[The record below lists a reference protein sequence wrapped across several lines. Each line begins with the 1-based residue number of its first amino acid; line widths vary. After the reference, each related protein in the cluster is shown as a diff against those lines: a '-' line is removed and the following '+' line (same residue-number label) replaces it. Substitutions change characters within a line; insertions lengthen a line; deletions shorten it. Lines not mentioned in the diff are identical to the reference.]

1 MSVLIIIG
9 SDSDYPAMNEAAKM
23 LDELNISY
31 RFEIASAH
39 RTPEKVMRLIKEA
52 EKNGVNVIIAGAGMS
67 AHLPGFIA
75 SHTIIPVIGVPL
87 NSSPLNGFDSLLS
100 IVQMPPG
107 IPVATVAI
115 GKAGAKNAA
124 ILAAEILAL
133 KDQKIEKRLK
143 TYREEMAKQVEK
155 KSIEDLKSK

>member
-9 SDSDYPAMNEAAKM
+9 SDSDYPTMNEAAKM
-23 LDELNISY
+23 LDELGIPY
-31 RFEIASAH
+31 KFEIASAH
-39 RTPEKVMRLIKEA
+39 RTPDKVMRLVKEA
-52 EKNGVNVIIAGAGMS
+52 EKNGVNVIIAGAGMA

-75 SHTIIPVIGVPL
+75 AHTIIPVIGVPL

-124 ILAAEILAL
+124 ILAAQILAL

-143 TYREEMAKQVEK
+143 AYREEMTKQIEK
-155 KSIEDLKSK
+155 KSIEDLKTK